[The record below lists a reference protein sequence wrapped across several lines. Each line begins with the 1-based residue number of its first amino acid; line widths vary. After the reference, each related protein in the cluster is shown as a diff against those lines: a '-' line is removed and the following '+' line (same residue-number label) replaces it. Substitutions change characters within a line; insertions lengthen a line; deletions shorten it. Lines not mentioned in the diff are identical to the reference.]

1 MTKVYII
8 DINKDI
14 KNIVLPSNL
23 VDRVSKYKLSDDY
36 NNSYIAWSNLY
47 LILKEEYNI
56 DLSCIDI
63 LENEYGKPF
72 INDIY
77 FNLSHSNNIVTICI
91 SDEQC
96 GIDVEM
102 VNPKKDLSLLMKKIL
117 SSNELNQSDVF
128 DYFIMKWTKIESYF
142 KYNGTGIVY
151 SKINDIDIDNV
162 FTYDILDSQNNKYYI
177 SIKSDDNIVELINNN
192 S

>member
-56 DLSCIDI
+56 DISCIDI

-128 DYFIMKWTKIESYF
+128 DYFIKKWTKIESYF

-192 S
+192 L

>member
-56 DLSCIDI
+56 DISCIDI

-117 SSNELNQSDVF
+117 SSNELKQSDVF

>member
-56 DLSCIDI
+56 DISCIDI

-151 SKINDIDIDNV
+151 SKINDVNIDSI

-177 SIKSDDNIVELINNN
+177 SVKSDDNIVELINNN

>member
-56 DLSCIDI
+56 DISCIDI